1 MQVVEK
7 MRKGLVLILCLCV
20 RCLGA
25 KFYKKLAKKKIT
37 SDSEYHKKTNLF
49 QCDYHCKKKHG
60 CKVFNYNAK
69 LQTCQLTDR
78 DINQNY
84 DDAVP
89 SGDWEIYIPIMDQ
102 VMTYNY

>member
-49 QCDYHCKKKHG
+49 QC
-60 CKVFNYNAK
+60 KVFNYNAK